1 MRALLGVTI
10 VVAAAG
16 LLAAKDPPD
25 VERLNRAT
33 VVFREAMD
41 TPDKSIPQG
50 LLDKAQCVVVIPGL
64 KKGAFIFGARYG
76 RGFVVC
82 RATEGP
88 GWSAPAAVRIEGGSF
103 GLQLGGAETD
113 VIMLVMNQRGA
124 DRLLSSKFTLGGDAS
139 VSAGPVGRDATAQT
153 DAYMTAE
160 ILSWSRSRGLFAGV
174 SLTGATL
181 RQDLDTNRA
190 LYGKTLENREILQGN
205 LAVPGAASGFIAALN
220 KYSSRRS

>member
-1 MRALLGVTI
+1 MRLMIGGVLLIG
-10 VVAAAG
+10 AG
-16 LLAAKDPPD
+16 LLSGKEPQE
-25 VERLNRAT
+25 VERLNKAT
-33 VVFREAMD
+33 VVFQEVMTA
-41 TPDKSIPQG
+41 PDRGMPQQ
-50 LLDKAQCVVVIPGL
+50 LLDKSQCVVVIPGS
-64 KKGAFIFGARYG
+64 KKAGFIFGVKYG
-76 RGFVVC
+76 RGFASC
-82 RATEGP
+82 RAKSGP
-88 GWSAPAAVRIEGGSF
+88 GWSAPAAVRVEGGSF
-103 GLQLGGAETD
+103 GAQIGGAETD
-113 VIMLVMNQRGA
+113 VVLLVMNERGA

-205 LAVPGAASGFIAALN
+205 LPVPKAASGFIATLN
-220 KYSSRRS
+220 KYSGRKS